1 MASWPG
7 TSRSH
12 SALASFAGDPWE
24 DTRSEVYAA
33 RLSPMLQP
41 AEDCPVWTSPVSTA
55 TDTLQPNSR
64 WISDDSPPKTT
75 STVPLYGYPAE
86 EVIESDPDLNARVQ
100 RIHETQPCLSSASS
114 QQFHLPDNLPVHIQ
128 DNDVH
133 LATILDK
140 VAALQEDLFVQR
152 SHARNFRSVL
162 RHKREQENQIRRAL
176 QNNLNSIIP
185 EEVDA
190 KALRISQTIE
200 NLQAA
205 TASYLGLEAE
215 YQMVEDALEQKEQ
228 DLDKHMAELT
238 GILRKDVTLLAQEK
252 HDIDVHSDSPV
263 HHNVPAEDTHDFSPE
278 AAEYISLVED
288 ARVLRTRLEKLTRG
302 ETEYIKIVDQQKFR
316 GQNGLPLDNNAQL
329 FLEQYEDE
337 RNNIEGGLNETHLRL
352 ENHPGR
358 KMPQDDIVVVTD
370 DEWRD
375 LLKEYLLDYTKDQP
389 SPDPLRA
396 SKLDDRSP
404 FFETGRPLPL
414 NKSNFVNHWLLYR
427 LRHSAIE
434 VLKFKS
440 QPELLDL
447 MEKGWDGDS
456 ISQMAMRLWYEDG
469 TTKVETA

>member
-7 TSRSH
+7 TPRSH
-12 SALASFAGDPWE
+12 SALASFAGDIWE
-24 DTRSEVYAA
+24 DTRSEIYYAA

-41 AEDCPVWTSPVSTA
+41 EEDCPVWMSPVSTA

-64 WISDDSPPKTT
+64 WISEDSPPKTT

-86 EVIESDPDLNARVQ
+86 EVIESDPDLNPRVQ
-100 RIHETQPCLSSASS
+100 SIHETQPCLSSTSS
-114 QQFHLPDNLPVHIQ
+114 QQFHLPYDLPVHIR

-133 LATILDK
+133 LATVLDK
-140 VAALQEDLFVQR
+140 VAAIQENVSIQR
-152 SHARNFRSVL
+152 SHARNLRTAL
-162 RHKREQENQIRRAL
+162 RHKREQEDKARLAL
-176 QNNLNSIIP
+176 RNNLNSTRP
-185 EEVDA
+185 DEVDA
-190 KALRISQTIE
+190 KVARINQSIE

-205 TASYLGLEAE
+205 TASYLGLETE
-215 YQMVEDALEQKEQ
+215 YQMVEDGLEQKEQ

-238 GILRKDVTLLAQEK
+238 GILRKEATLLAQEQ
-252 HDIDVHSDSPV
+252 HDIDIHSESDSPV
-263 HHNVPAEDTHDFSPE
+263 HRNIP
-278 AAEYISLVED
+278 SLNE
-288 ARVLRTRLEKLTRG
+288 LNPG
-302 ETEYIKIVDQQKFR
+302 ETEYMKIIDQQKFR
-316 GQNGLPLDNNAQL
+316 GQNAIPLNNNAQL

-337 RNNIEGGLNETHLRL
+337 RNDIEEELNETRLRL

-358 KMPQDDIVVVTD
+358 KMSHEDTVIVTD

-375 LLKEYLLDYTKDQP
+375 LLREYLPDYSKDQP

-404 FFETGRPLPL
+404 FFETARPLPL

-434 VLKFKS
+434 ILQFKS
-440 QPELLDL
+440 QPELVDL
-447 MEKGWDGDS
+447 MEKGWDGDR

-469 TTKVETA
+469 TTKVETAS